1 MNSSKSID
9 LLQNILNGDS
19 TAFQKIYTSTFPTVK
34 IFVKKNK
41 GSEDDAHEIFQ
52 DALFQIIVRAKVKK
66 LELRSS
72 FEAYLFTVCKNL
84 WYRELNKMKK
94 EVRNNKINDLNIED
108 RELESILYQERWD
121 LFEEKISCL
130 SEKCINLLKDYFNK
144 VSYKFIVEK
153 YSFASE
159 NAAFQRVFKCKKQLT
174 KLIKEDFRYQELKQK

>member
-1 MNSSKSID
+1 MNSSKSLD
-9 LLQNILNGDS
+9 LFQNILDGNS
-19 TAFQKIYTSTFPTVK
+19 TAFKQIYKSTFPTVE

-41 GSEDDAHEIFQ
+41 GTPEDAHEVFQ
-52 DALFQIIVRAKVKK
+52 DALFQIIVRSKVKK

-84 WYRELNKMKK
+84 WYRELNKRKK
-94 EVRNNKINDLNIED
+94 EVRNTRNRDINIED
-108 RELESILYQERWD
+108 RDIESILYQERWD
-121 LFEEKISCL
+121 LFEEKINCL

-144 VSYKFIVEK
+144 VSYKLIVEK

-174 KLIKEDFRYQELKQK
+174 KLVKEDFRYQELKEK